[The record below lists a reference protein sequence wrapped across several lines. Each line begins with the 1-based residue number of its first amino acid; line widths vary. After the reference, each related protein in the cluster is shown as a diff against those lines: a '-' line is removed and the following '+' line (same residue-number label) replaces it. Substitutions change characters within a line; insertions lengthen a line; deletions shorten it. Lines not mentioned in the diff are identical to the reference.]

1 MYGSKISVTF
11 DRGIGP
17 IEISMGPVADEKVA
31 AKTFTEFFA
40 DSRTRF
46 YLSPNFPF
54 AESNEA
60 DYFKSAAVNPDLV
73 TWMAHVDG
81 KLIGS
86 VALHAVD
93 LINQHAEIGIVIGDK
108 NYWGKGIAR
117 VLEAMVLEYAFRI
130 YIPGGLHKI
139 ICKVYIHDDEN
150 GGNLAS
156 KKAIESLGFK
166 TVGVQKDQ
174 LWKNGRW
181 VDVWIGEILNS
192 EWQACRA
199 EVLKKIGVTKFNLF
213 PGCEDV
219 GKVDEIVE

>member
-1 MYGSKISVTF
+1 MYGPKISVTF
-11 DRGIGP
+11 DRGNGP
-17 IEISMGPVADEKVA
+17 IEISMGPVVDEKAA
-31 AKTFTEFFA
+31 AKTFTEYFA
-40 DSRTRF
+40 DSRIRF

-60 DYFKSAAVNPDLV
+60 DYFKSAATNPGLV
-73 TWMAHVDG
+73 TWAGYVDG

-86 VALHAVD
+86 VALHEIDVA
-93 LINQHAEIGIVIGDK
+93 NQHADIGIVIGDK

-130 YIPGGLHKI
+130 YMPGGLRKI
-139 ICKVYIHDDEN
+139 VGKVYLDGD
-150 GGNLAS
+150 GGNIAS
-156 KKAIESLGFK
+156 KKALESVGFK
-166 TVGVQKDQ
+166 TIGVQKDQ

-192 EWQACRA
+192 EWQVVRLD
-199 EVLKKIGVTKFNLF
+199 VLKKIGVTRFNLF

-219 GKVDEIVE
+219 GRVDEVI